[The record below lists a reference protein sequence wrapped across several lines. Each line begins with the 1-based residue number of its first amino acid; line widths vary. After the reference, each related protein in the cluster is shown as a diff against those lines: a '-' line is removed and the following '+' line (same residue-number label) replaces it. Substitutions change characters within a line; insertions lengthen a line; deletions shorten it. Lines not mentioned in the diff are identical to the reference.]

1 MRKLV
6 VKLDLHD
13 DRDRSKAMQLV
24 SGFGGIGSLS
34 MDTKDNKLT
43 VSGDFDPIK
52 VVNKLRK
59 SWHTDIVSVGPA
71 KEEDGK
77 KDEGKKE
84 EGKKEEDPVANLVKA
99 YQAYNSR
106 PLIYHYMPY
115 EETPNCVIC

>member
-1 MRKLV
+1 MKKLV

-13 DRDRSKAMQLV
+13 DRDKSKAMQVV

-43 VSGDFDPIK
+43 VTGDFDPIK

-59 SWHTDIVSVGPA
+59 SWHADVVSVGPA
-71 KEEDGK
+71 KEDDSK
-77 KDEGKKE
+77 KDEGKKV
-84 EGKKEEDPVANLVKA
+84 EGKKDEDQVANLIKA
-99 YQAYNSR
+99 YQAYHSTPHTYYYVPR
-106 PLIYHYMPY
+106 

>member
-13 DRDRSKAMQLV
+13 DRDRSKAMQVV
-24 SGFGGIGSLS
+24 SGFGGIGSLN
-34 MDTKDNKLT
+34 MDMKDNKLT
-43 VSGDFDPIK
+43 VSGEFDPVK

-59 SWHTDIVSVGPA
+59 SWHTDIVSVGLA
-71 KEEDGK
+71 KEDEGK

-84 EGKKEEDPVANLVKA
+84 EDQVANLVKA
-99 YQAYNSR
+99 YQAYYSR
-106 PLIYHYMPY
+106 PLTYHYVPY

>member
-1 MRKLV
+1 MKKLV

-13 DRDRSKAMQLV
+13 DRGRSKAMQVV
-24 SGFGGIGSLS
+24 SGFGGIGSLN

-71 KEEDGK
+71 KEDDGK
-77 KDEGKKE
+77 KN
-84 EGKKEEDPVANLVKA
+84 EDQVIKANQG
-99 YQAYNSR
+99 YY
-106 PLIYHYMPY
+106 PTPHTYYYMPY
-115 EETPNCVIC
+115 YEETQSCVIC